1 MKCEQHGVEME
12 WRGSLAAGRM
22 YCEHCASTGG
32 RSYADIAKELLSGE
46 AGRIFGM
53 DMAAPGTT
61 DKTASEIYR
70 DALANSKP
78 RRMKAPTTPGAP
90 DPYVAR
96 DRMRQAEKMMDVVQR
111 GGVHPCPYCGLVV
124 DKKHLGNEGRHC
136 EQAYHED
143 EAIASGRR
151 A

>member
-22 YCEHCASTGG
+22 YCEQCASTGG
-32 RSYADIAKELLSGE
+32 RSYADIAKELLG
-46 AGRIFGM
+46 GF

-78 RRMKAPTTPGAP
+78 RRMKAPRPAY
-90 DPYVAR
+90 DPYKFIEIEQRVAAAEYMIREHDNGRVAR
-96 DRMRQAEKMMDVVQR
+96 
-111 GGVHPCPYCGLVV
+111 CPYCNNDVPPDHTVGVNACRRMYYS
-124 DKKHLGNEGRHC
+124 DKDYL
-136 EQAYHED
+136 
-143 EAIASGRR
+143 R
-151 A
+151 ACRP

>member
-32 RSYADIAKELLSGE
+32 RSYADIAKDLLG
-46 AGRIFGM
+46 GF
-53 DMAAPGTT
+53 DVAAPGTT

-96 DRMRQAEKMMDVVQR
+96 ERIRAAEDMMDAVMQ
-111 GGVHPCPYCGLVV
+111 GGTHPCPYCNRVV
-124 DKKHLGNEGRHC
+124 DKRHLTDNLGRSC
-136 EQAYHED
+136 ERAYHED
-143 EAIASGRR
+143 RDVAAGRR
-151 A
+151 R